1 MELSG
6 MMEEWR
12 VEHSERMDCWM
23 DEEGLSLLL
32 LLLLLVLL
40 SSLLF
45 LSLSSCDDDGDG
57 DANGFLDQLHVDE
70 YLADDNCTT
79 GKGSILVVE

>member
-1 MELSG
+1 

-32 LLLLLVLL
+32 LLVVLLLVLTLPFL
-40 SSLLF
+40 SS
-45 LSLSSCDDDGDG
+45 SDDDGDG

-79 GKGSILVVE
+79 DSILVVGCMTLL